1 MKKNNLFNTKDMSKG
16 EAYDHIFSFL
26 TKQVIISEKRFNE
39 KLWRAGKTKL
49 AWLIDYGQGIEL
61 VKAAKIFVKEE
72 GERARKI
79 IREDNDYNP

>member
-26 TKQVIISEKRFNE
+26 TKSVIVSEKKFNE
-39 KLWRAGKTKL
+39 NLRKISKTRL
-49 AWLIDYGQGIEL
+49 AWFLYYDHGIEL